1 MDSLKF
7 KRARREKN
15 MIAVFLVLL
24 LVIGLAMFYTQRVDR
39 NIESQFSPP
48 GKLTT
53 VTGGVIHWQ
62 VCGSGPAIVIV
73 HGLLGN
79 SKNFY
84 ELAEILSKRYT
95 VYSVD
100 RPGSGFSSR
109 MSSTSSAFEEQ
120 SSMLLEW
127 MDKEN
132 ITNAALVGHSMGGG
146 ISLRMALDAPDRIR
160 AVTLI
165 CPLTTML
172 KGGAGPLSMLYIPNH
187 TARRAVSK
195 TIASPLRVAMGKKQI
210 TQIFFPEAVP
220 RDFAITGG
228 GLLAL
233 HSRHFYEGSRD
244 TVSAQGSLH
253 RQSSRYGEITCPVG
267 VLYGEQDTI
276 LNPEQ
281 HTKAV
286 KDKIPSAITR
296 IVPNAGHMLPMTQP
310 SLCKDFIENVL
321 RDAEKDC
328 A

>member
-1 MDSLKF
+1 MF
-7 KRARREKN
+7 
-15 MIAVFLVLL
+15 VVL
-24 LVIGLAMFYTQRVDR
+24 LVIVLLIGLAVFYTQKIDKS
-39 NIESQFSPP
+39 IESQFSPP

-53 VTGGVIHWQ
+53 VNGGVIHWQ
-62 VCGSGPAIVIV
+62 VSGSGPAIILV

-79 SKNFY
+79 SRNFY
-84 ELAEILSKRYT
+84 ELASILAQHYT

-109 MSSTSSAFEEQ
+109 MTSTPSTFEKQ
-120 SSMLLEW
+120 SQMLLEW

-132 ITNAALVGHSMGGG
+132 ISEAALVGHSMGGG
-146 ISLRMALDAPDRIR
+146 ISLRMALDAPQKIR

-195 TIASPLRVAMGKKQI
+195 TIASPLRVAMGRKQI
-210 TQIFFPEAVP
+210 AQIFFPEPVP
-220 RDFAITGG
+220 EDFAITGG
-228 GLLAL
+228 GLLSL

-253 RQSSRYGEITCPVG
+253 RQSSMYGNITCPVG
-267 VLYGEQDTI
+267 VLYGGQDVI
-276 LNPEQ
+276 LNPKEHIQ
-281 HTKAV
+281 AV
-286 KDKIPSAITR
+286 VDKLPSARTH
-296 IVPNAGHMLPMTQP
+296 IVAEAGHMLPMTQP
-310 SLCKDFIENVL
+310 ALCANFIEEVL
-321 RDAEKDC
+321 FDSEDAC